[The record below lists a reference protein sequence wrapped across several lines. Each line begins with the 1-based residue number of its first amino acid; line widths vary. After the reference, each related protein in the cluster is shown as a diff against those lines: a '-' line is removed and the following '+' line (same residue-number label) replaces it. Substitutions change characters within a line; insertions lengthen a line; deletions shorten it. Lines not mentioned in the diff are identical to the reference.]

1 MFIALRNTDRTT
13 MQLFR
18 LCGDMMKRI
27 LKILTDLKFGFKVG
41 GGFLAVLLLTAVV
54 GGVGFLAIQ
63 GLSSR
68 FVVADQAAKVASQVQ
83 ATSLQREDYLNNPS
97 ADLSNSVLEA
107 VATLQTELDLLSRE
121 VAGDD
126 AAQTQVAGAKDAVS
140 HFSTTFEQVV
150 EQTVQQE
157 DRLGTLQ
164 KSTNDLEALAATI
177 SDAVLTEEKRIS
189 AEAFAANSQLDDANQ
204 LQRTVF
210 ELKDEV
216 VKVHMLYLQGSG
228 NIDGEDLATAIDTA
242 RNLVTSTKQMKYK
255 QIDGIDRKTV
265 SKLAAQANKL
275 NASLENLTKD
285 LGFSEAYE
293 ARQAVG
299 DAINGMNEFTVDIL
313 GQVHPVVSK
322 AKTDALT
329 ASTRL
334 ATVRSIAEK
343 ATSLS
348 ELALAARAETLYL
361 FGAFGTNDQAA
372 VEEEIAN
379 LAKLEKDM
387 VKYAMILP
395 SAADAINAIPDSV
408 ATLDKSFREM
418 LVTKADL
425 AAKREALDDLTRKVS
440 ADITSISASQSQAAN
455 SAATAAKVQIAVT
468 ILLAI
473 LGGIGLA
480 FVLNLAITRPIRTI
494 TGVMDRLANGDN
506 EVEIPGID
514 RGDEIG
520 DMSRT
525 VQVFRDNAVE
535 RAHLQE
541 QNSREEASRQERQAR
556 IDSLIHSFRTKAE
569 EALGSVET
577 TAGGLDTT
585 AQALTEIAR
594 DSAGYASETQA
605 SSNETT
611 NNVQTVASAA
621 EELAA
626 SIGEISR
633 QVAQTTE
640 IVDRATTGTRITN
653 QKVEGLAEAATKIGE
668 VVTLIQAIAEQT
680 NLLAL
685 NATIE
690 AARAGEAGRGFA
702 VVAAEVKELATQ
714 TSKATEEIS
723 SQITEIQNAT
733 KESVVAI
740 GEIAET
746 MIEVNT
752 YTTAIA
758 SAVEQQGAATA
769 EISQNVQRAAEG
781 TGAVSSSMSQLSQAV
796 DQTSSSADM
805 VLSASGELTMKTDEL
820 KREVEQFL
828 SEVAAA

>member
-1 MFIALRNTDRTT
+1 MTDQMRF
-13 MQLFR
+13 FR
-18 LCGDMMKRI
+18 LCGDEMKQI
-27 LKILTDLKFGFKVG
+27 LKVLTDLKFGFKVG
-41 GGFLAVLLLTAVV
+41 GGFFAVLLLTAVV
-54 GGVGFLAIQ
+54 GGVGFLAIHS
-63 GLSSR
+63 LSTT
-68 FVVADQAAKVASQVQ
+68 FVVADQASKVAGQVQ
-83 ATSLQREDYLNNPS
+83 LTSLQREDYLNNPS
-97 ADLSNSVLEA
+97 PELSSAVQTEIGKLEA
-107 VATLQTELDLLSRE
+107 ELAVLADS
-121 VAGDD
+121 VAGDT
-126 AAQTQVAGAKDAVS
+126 AAEEQVAGARKAVTK
-140 HFSTTFEQVV
+140 FSETFSEVVDQTT
-150 EQTVQQE
+150 QQSN
-157 DRLGTLQ
+157 RLATLQ
-164 KSTNDLEALAATI
+164 KSTGDLEGLAASI
-177 SDAVLTEEKRIS
+177 SDAVATQEKKIS
-189 AEAFAANSQLDDANQ
+189 AEAFRANSQLDDANH
-204 LQRTVF
+204 LQFSVF
-210 ELKDEV
+210 QLKDDV
-216 VKVHMLYLQGSG
+216 VKVQLLYLQGNG
-228 NIDGEDLATAIDTA
+228 NLDGDSLTQAIDVS
-242 RNLVTSTKQMKYK
+242 RDLVASTKQMKYV
-255 QIDGIDRKTV
+255 QIDGIQRKTV
-265 SKLAAQANKL
+265 SKLAAQAIKL
-275 NASLENLTKD
+275 KKAVESLTKD

-293 ARQAVG
+293 ARLAVG
-299 DAINGMNEFTVDIL
+299 TAIDGLGELTQEIL
-313 GQVHPVVSK
+313 GQVDPVMSK

-329 ASTRL
+329 ASTKL
-334 ATVRSIAEK
+334 ATVRAIATK
-343 ATSLS
+343 ATKLN

-361 FGAFGTNDQAA
+361 FGSFGVSDPSG
-372 VEEEIAN
+372 VEEKIAD
-379 LAKLEKDM
+379 LAKLETDM
-387 VKYAMILP
+387 VKYATTLP
-395 SAADAINAIPDSV
+395 SAADAINAIPVSI
-408 ATLDKSFREM
+408 ATLDRSFKEM
-418 LVTKADL
+418 VTTQKDL
-425 AAKREALDDLTRKVS
+425 MTKRGQLDSLTRTVS
-440 ADITSISASQSQAAN
+440 ADIATITDAQSAAASSAS
-455 SAATAAKVQIAVT
+455 SAAEMQIALTVV
-468 ILLAI
+468 LAI
-473 LGGIGLA
+473 LGGVGLA
-480 FVLNLAITRPIRTI
+480 FVLNLAITRPIRTM
-494 TGVMDRLANGDN
+494 TDVMGRLANGDN
-506 EVEIPGID
+506 EVDIPGID

-541 QNSREEASRQERQAR
+541 QNSREEAARQERQER
-556 IDSLIHSFRTKAE
+556 IDNMIQSFRSTAE
-569 EALGSVET
+569 DALGSVES
-577 TAGGLDTT
+577 TAGSLDST

-594 DSAGYASETQA
+594 DSAGYASETQQ

-690 AARAGEAGRGFA
+690 AARAGEAGKGFA

-733 KESVVAI
+733 KDSVVAI

-746 MIEVNT
+746 MTEVNS

-781 TGAVSSSMSQLSQAV
+781 TGAVSSSMTQLSQAV

-805 VLSASGELTMKTDEL
+805 VLSASGELTQKTDEL
-820 KREVEQFL
+820 KQEVEQFL
-828 SEVAAA
+828 AEVAAA

>member
-1 MFIALRNTDRTT
+1 
-13 MQLFR
+13 
-18 LCGDMMKRI
+18 MKRL

-41 GGFLAVLLLTAVV
+41 GGFFAVLLLTAVV
-54 GGVGFLAIQ
+54 GGVGFLAIHS
-63 GLSSR
+63 LSSR
-68 FVVADQAAKVASQVQ
+68 FNVADQATRVAAQVQ
-83 ATSLQREDYLNNPS
+83 ATSLQREDYLNNPTEELTAAVHQEIAELQSSLQTLAQSVTGDAQSENQVSEAIDAVSKFS
-97 ADLSNSVLEA
+97 ATFDQVVAQTGQQKERL
-107 VATLQTELDLLSRE
+107 ATLQ
-121 VAGDD
+121 
-126 AAQTQVAGAKDAVS
+126 Q
-140 HFSTTFEQVV
+140 STT
-150 EQTVQQE
+150 
-157 DRLGTLQ
+157 
-164 KSTNDLEALAATI
+164 NLEAMAI
-177 SDAVLTEEKRIS
+177 SITGAVQTEEKIVS
-189 AEAFAANSQLDDANQ
+189 AEAFSADSRLDDVIQ
-204 LQRTVF
+204 LQQSLF
-210 ELKDEV
+210 ALKDDV
-216 VKVHMLYLQGSG
+216 VKIHMAYLEGSG
-228 NIDGEDLATAIDTA
+228 NLDGEPLKVSIDIA
-242 RNLVTSTKQMKYK
+242 RSLVSDTKQMKYK
-255 QIDGIDRKTV
+255 RIEGIESKAI

-275 NASLENLTKD
+275 NKALENLTKD

-293 ARQAVG
+293 ARLAVG
-299 DAINGMNEFTVDIL
+299 EGIKGMDAATKEIL
-313 GQVHPVVSK
+313 GQIDPVVSK

-334 ATVRSIAEK
+334 ATIRTIAAN
-343 ATSLS
+343 ATKLNQ
-348 ELALAARAETLYL
+348 LAVAARAETLYL
-361 FGAFGTNDQAA
+361 FGGFGAEDTSYAEYHIEDLHALEGDIGSVGKVLPGVA
-372 VEEEIAN
+372 RSVE
-379 LAKLEKDM
+379 
-387 VKYAMILP
+387 
-395 SAADAINAIPDSV
+395 AIPEFI
-408 ATLDKSFREM
+408 ATLDQSFKEM
-418 LVTKADL
+418 LTTQSEL
-425 AAKREALDDLTRKVS
+425 AAKRKQLDELTRKVT
-440 ADITSISASQSQAAN
+440 ADIAAISQAQSKAAN
-455 SAATAAKVQIAVT
+455 AASNAAELQIATT

-494 TGVMDRLANGDN
+494 TDVMGRLANGDN
-506 EVEIPGID
+506 EVDIPGRD

-525 VQVFRDNAVE
+525 VQVFRDNAIE
-535 RAHLQE
+535 RSHLQE
-541 QNSREEASRQERQAR
+541 QNAQEEAARQQRQER
-556 IDSLIHSFRTKAE
+556 IDAMIQSFRTKAE
-569 EALGSVET
+569 EALGSVES
-577 TAGGLDTT
+577 TAGSLDAT

-640 IVDRATTGTRITN
+640 IVDRATTGTRVTN
-653 QKVEGLAEAATKIGE
+653 EKVEGLAEAATKIGE

-690 AARAGEAGRGFA
+690 AARAGEAGKGFA

-746 MIEVNT
+746 MTEVNS

-781 TGAVSSSMSQLSQAV
+781 TGAVSSSMTQLSQAV

-805 VLSASGELTMKTDEL
+805 VLSASGELTQKTDEL

>member
-1 MFIALRNTDRTT
+1 
-13 MQLFR
+13 
-18 LCGDMMKRI
+18 MKKV
-27 LKILTDLKFGFKVG
+27 LKVLTDLRFGYKVG

-54 GGVGFLAIQ
+54 GGVGFLAIHS
-63 GLSSR
+63 LSSR
-68 FVVADQAAKVASQVQ
+68 FVVADTAAKAAGQVQ
-83 ATSLQREDYLNNPS
+83 ATSLQREDYLNNPTD
-97 ADLSNSVLEA
+97 DLSKA
-107 VATLQTELDLLSRE
+107 VQQEIANLKTELDNLATE
-121 VAGDD
+121 VAGD
-126 AAQTQVAGAKDAVS
+126 AASEEQVAGAVTAVNE
-140 HFSTTFEQVV
+140 FATTFGEVTEQM
-150 EQTVQQE
+150 TQQANS
-157 DRLGTLQ
+157 LASLQ
-164 KSTNDLEALAATI
+164 KSTTDLEALAHTI
-177 SDAVLTEEKRIS
+177 SDAVLTEEKKIS
-189 AEAFAANSQLDDANQ
+189 AEVFSANSRLDDANHLQ
-204 LQRTVF
+204 LAVF
-210 ELKDEV
+210 QLKDEV
-216 VKVHMLYLQGSG
+216 VQIHMLYLQGSG
-228 NIDGEDLATAIDTA
+228 NLDGEALTKAIDIS
-242 RNLVTSTKQMKYK
+242 RDLVASTKQMKYM
-255 QIDGIDRKTV
+255 QIEGIDSKTV
-265 SKLAAQANKL
+265 SKLAAQSNKL
-275 NASLENLTKD
+275 KAAVENLTKD
-285 LGFSEAYE
+285 LGFSEAYD
-293 ARQAVG
+293 ARLAVG
-299 DAINGMNEFTVDIL
+299 TNIKGMNDLTLEIL
-313 GQVHPVVSK
+313 GQASPVVSK

-334 ATVRSIAEK
+334 ATVRTIADK
-343 ATSLS
+343 ATALNELS
-348 ELALAARAETLYL
+348 LAARAETLLL
-361 FGAFGTNDQAA
+361 FGAYGVNDQTA
-372 VEEEIAN
+372 VEARIAG
-379 LAKLEKDM
+379 LEALEKDM
-387 VKYAMILP
+387 VKYATILP
-395 SAADAINAIPDSV
+395 SAADAIKAIPDSV
-408 ATLDKSFREM
+408 ATLNSSYQQM
-418 LVTKADL
+418 LSAKANL
-425 AAKREALDDLTRKVS
+425 IAKRALLDGLTREVS
-440 ADITSISASQSQAAN
+440 ANITEISDDQSKAAN
-455 SAATAAKVQIAVT
+455 GAATGAKAQIAVT
-468 ILLAI
+468 ILFAI
-473 LGGIGLA
+473 LGGVGLA
-480 FVLNLAITRPIRTI
+480 VVLNLAITRPIRTI

-506 EVEIPGID
+506 EVDIPGID

-520 DMSRT
+520 EMSRT

-535 RAHLQE
+535 RTHLQE
-541 QNSREEASRQERQAR
+541 QNAREESARQERQER
-556 IDSLIHSFRTKAE
+556 IDAMIQTFRSKAE
-569 EALGSVET
+569 EALGSVES
-577 TAGGLDTT
+577 TAGSLDTT

-690 AARAGEAGRGFA
+690 AARAGEAGKGFA

-733 KESVVAI
+733 KDSVVAI

-746 MIEVNT
+746 MTEVNS

-781 TGAVSSSMSQLSQAV
+781 TGAVSASMTQLSQAV

-805 VLSASGELTMKTDEL
+805 VLSASGELTQKTHEL

-828 SEVAAA
+828 AEVAAA